1 MNIQT
6 LGIDIAKNVFQLHG
20 VNRSGYV
27 ESEACQRIARIKGI
41 GPKTATAIAPHYDRV
56 TPDRCLQR
64 TKADLFQ
71 NRLAKGEPS
80 IEVENAARMP
90 SFSSVRLTGRADCPT
105 QPDNLGFLG
114 YGVSHSSSSPS
125 PITFFLSRRFS
136 RVGSA
141 TTSRRRPAR
150 SCSNDHAGL
159 PHVLGR

>member
-41 GPKTATAIAPHYDRV
+41 GPKTATAIAPRYHRV

-80 IEVENAARMP
+80 IEVERGPDAEFLQCAFDRQG
-90 SFSSVRLTGRADCPT
+90 RLPE